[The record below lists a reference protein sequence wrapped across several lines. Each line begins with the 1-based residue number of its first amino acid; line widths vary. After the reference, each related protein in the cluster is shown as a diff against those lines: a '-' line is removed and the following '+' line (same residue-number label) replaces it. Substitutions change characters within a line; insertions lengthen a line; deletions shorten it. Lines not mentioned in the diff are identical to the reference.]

1 MALTIRLPFKARM
14 DTFIL
19 IANPISGKGRAKT
32 IAEQAYAALTESGQT
47 GTLALTAGPGDAER
61 FAQDAV
67 NAGIRKIIAC
77 GGDGTLHEVVNGI
90 AQHSEN
96 TPIPVAREPVPREG
110 SDVPLTENI
119 PDTVARGPVPRE
131 AAIKMRDTVARGP
144 VPRESSDGTLTEKN
158 RDTVARGP
166 VPREATGKSQD
177 TVARGP
183 VPREAAVILG
193 VLPCGRGNDFAAA
206 IGVPRKPEE
215 AIQNLFTG
223 KPTQVDLGKITPL
236 PVDEPSRAQ
245 TGTETPSP
253 QKTRYFITI
262 ATCGY
267 DAEVSRRGAERS
279 TPFKGTAAYVC
290 AALATLADYKCPI
303 IKLEGDFGTVEGEHL
318 LAATGITPRY
328 GGGFRIVPNARYDDG
343 LFDVCSIR
351 PVSKITILRL
361 LVTLFWG
368 GHVSH
373 PAVEMRQTRT
383 LRIETEPAMLL
394 YADGEPMCETPAMI
408 EIVKHGLT
416 VIAP

>member
-1 MALTIRLPFKARM
+1 MSLTLRPPFKARM

-19 IANPISGKGRAKT
+19 IANPISGKGRAKP
-32 IAEQAYAALTESGQT
+32 IAEQAYAALTKSGQT

-90 AQHSEN
+90 AQQSEN
-96 TPIPVAREPVPREG
+96 TPVPVSRGPVPREG
-110 SDVPLTENI
+110 ADVPLTENI

-131 AAIKMRDTVARGP
+131 AADKMQDTAAR
-144 VPRESSDGTLTEKN
+144 E
-158 RDTVARGP
+158 P
-166 VPREATGKSQD
+166 VPREAADKMQD
-177 TVARGP
+177 TAAREP
-183 VPREAAVILG
+183 VPREAAVTLG

-206 IGVPRKPEE
+206 IGVPRKIEE
-215 AIQNLFTG
+215 AVQNLFTG
-223 KPTQVDLGKITPL
+223 KPTPVDLGKITPL
-236 PVDEPSRAQ
+236 SVDEPSRAQ
-245 TGTETPSP
+245 TGTEIPPP

-303 IKLEGDFGTVEGEHL
+303 IKLAGDFGTLEGEHL

-383 LRIETEPAMLL
+383 LRIETEPAMRL

-416 VIAP
+416 VLAP

>member
-1 MALTIRLPFKARM
+1 MSLTIRPPFKACM

-32 IAEQAYAALTESGQT
+32 IAEQAYAALTKSGQT

-67 NAGIRKIIAC
+67 NTGIRKIIAC

-90 AQHSEN
+90 AQHSKN
-96 TPIPVAREPVPREG
+96 TSVPLAREPVPREG

-119 PDTVARGPVPRE
+119 
-131 AAIKMRDTVARGP
+131 
-144 VPRESSDGTLTEKN
+144 
-158 RDTVARGP
+158 
-166 VPREATGKSQD
+166 QD

-183 VPREAAVILG
+183 VPREAAVKVPDTVAREAAIKIRDTVARGPVPREAAIEVPDTVARGPVPREAAVTLG

-206 IGVPRKPEE
+206 IGVPRKTEE
-215 AIQNLFTG
+215 AVQNLFTG

-236 PVDEPSRAQ
+236 PIDEPSHAQ
-245 TGTETPSP
+245 TGTEVPPP

-303 IKLEGDFGTVEGEHL
+303 IKLEGDFGTLEGEHL

-351 PVSKITILRL
+351 SVSNITILRL

-416 VIAP
+416 VLAP

>member
-1 MALTIRLPFKARM
+1 MV
-14 DTFIL
+14 DFIL

-32 IAEQAYAALTESGQT
+32 IAEQAYAAITEAGQI
-47 GTLALTAGPGDAER
+47 GTLVLTSGTGDAER
-61 FAQDAV
+61 FAHDAV

-90 AQHSEN
+90 AGKHPTSGKN
-96 TPIPVAREPVPREG
+96 SRAVL
-110 SDVPLTENI
+110 SDT
-119 PDTVARGPVPRE
+119 
-131 AAIKMRDTVARGP
+131 
-144 VPRESSDGTLTEKN
+144 
-158 RDTVARGP
+158 
-166 VPREATGKSQD
+166 
-177 TVARGP
+177 
-183 VPREAAVILG
+183 ILG

-206 IGVPRKPEE
+206 IGVPRKPKA
-215 AIQNLFTG
+215 AIQCLLNDKL
-223 KPTQVDLGKITPL
+223 TQVDLGKIKQDGQDGQDGQDKRHLGNTARLQSAPT
-236 PVDEPSRAQ
+236 VIGA
-245 TGTETPSP
+245 G
-253 QKTRYFITI
+253 KTRYFITI

-279 TPFKGTAAYVC
+279 TLFKGTAAYVY
-290 AALATLADYKCPI
+290 AAIATLSDYQCPY
-303 IKLEGDFGTVEGEHL
+303 IKLEGDFGTLEGNHL

-351 PVSKITILRL
+351 AVSKFTILRL

-373 PAVEMRQTRT
+373 PAVAIHQTRT

-394 YADGEPMCETPAMI
+394 YADGEPMCETPATI

-416 VIAP
+416 VLAPFCHSHGER

>member
-1 MALTIRLPFKARM
+1 MSLTIRPLFKARM

-32 IAEQAYAALTESGQT
+32 IAEQAYAALTKSGQT

-61 FAQDAV
+61 FVQDAV

-96 TPIPVAREPVPREG
+96 TPVPVARGPVPREG

-131 AAIKMRDTVARGP
+131 AAVKSQNTVAR
-144 VPRESSDGTLTEKN
+144 E
-158 RDTVARGP
+158 P
-166 VPREATGKSQD
+166 VPREATVKIPD

-183 VPREAAVILG
+183 VPREAAVTLG

-206 IGVPRKPEE
+206 IGVPRKTEE
-215 AIQNLFTG
+215 AVQNLFTG
-223 KPTQVDLGKITPL
+223 KPTPVDLGKITPL
-236 PVDEPSRAQ
+236 PVDKPSQAQ
-245 TGTETPSP
+245 TGTETPPP

-267 DAEVSRRGAERS
+267 DAEVSRRGAKRS

-303 IKLEGDFGTVEGEHL
+303 IKLEGDFGTLEGEHL

-383 LRIETEPAMLL
+383 LRIETAPAMLL

>member
-1 MALTIRLPFKARM
+1 M

-32 IAEQAYAALTESGQT
+32 IAEQAYAALTEAGHT
-47 GTLALTAGPGDAER
+47 GTLALTAGTGDAER
-61 FAQDAV
+61 FAHDAV
-67 NAGIRKIIAC
+67 NTGIRKIITC

-90 AQHSEN
+90 AA
-96 TPIPVAREPVPREG
+96 V
-110 SDVPLTENI
+110 
-119 PDTVARGPVPRE
+119 PDTV
-131 AAIKMRDTVARGP
+131 
-144 VPRESSDGTLTEKN
+144 
-158 RDTVARGP
+158 
-166 VPREATGKSQD
+166 
-177 TVARGP
+177 
-183 VPREAAVILG
+183 LG
-193 VLPCGRGNDFAAA
+193 ALPCGRGNDFAAA
-206 IGVPRKPEE
+206 IGVPRKTEE
-215 AIQNLFTG
+215 AVQNLFTG
-223 KPTQVDLGKITPL
+223 KPTRVDLGKITPL
-236 PVDEPSRAQ
+236 PVDETSRAQ
-245 TGTETPSP
+245 TGTEVPPP

-290 AALATLADYKCPI
+290 AALATLTDYKCPI
-303 IKLEGDFGTVEGEHL
+303 IKLAGDFGTLEGEHL

-351 PVSKITILRL
+351 SVSKLTILRL

-383 LRIETEPAMLL
+383 LRIETEPAMRL

-416 VIAP
+416 VLAP

>member
-1 MALTIRLPFKARM
+1 MSLTIRLPFKARM

-32 IAEQAYAALTESGQT
+32 IAEQAYAALTKSGQT

-96 TPIPVAREPVPREG
+96 TPVPLARGPVPRDAAVER
-110 SDVPLTENI
+110 

-131 AAIKMRDTVARGP
+131 GSN
-144 VPRESSDGTLTEKN
+144 VPLTEN
-158 RDTVARGP
+158 I
-166 VPREATGKSQD
+166 QD

-183 VPREAAVILG
+183 VPRKAAVTLG

-236 PVDEPSRAQ
+236 PIDEPSRAQ

-303 IKLEGDFGTVEGEHL
+303 IKLAGDFGTVEGEHL

>member
-1 MALTIRLPFKARM
+1 M
-14 DTFIL
+14 
-19 IANPISGKGRAKT
+19 
-32 IAEQAYAALTESGQT
+32 
-47 GTLALTAGPGDAER
+47 
-61 FAQDAV
+61 

-96 TPIPVAREPVPREG
+96 TPIPASREPVPREG

-131 AAIKMRDTVARGP
+131 AAVKIQ
-144 VPRESSDGTLTEKN
+144 
-158 RDTVARGP
+158 DTVARGP
-166 VPREATGKSQD
+166 VPREAVVKVQDTVAREAAVKIRD

-183 VPREAAVILG
+183 VPREAAVTLG

-206 IGVPRKPEE
+206 IGVPRETEE
-215 AIQNLFTG
+215 AVQNLFTG

-245 TGTETPSP
+245 TGTEVPPP

-303 IKLEGDFGTVEGEHL
+303 IKLEGDFGTLEGEHL

-351 PVSKITILRL
+351 SVSKITILRL

-373 PAVEMRQTRT
+373 PAVEIRQTRT

-416 VIAP
+416 VLAP

>member
-1 MALTIRLPFKARM
+1 M

-96 TPIPVAREPVPREG
+96 TPVP
-110 SDVPLTENI
+110 
-119 PDTVARGPVPRE
+119 VARGPVPRE
-131 AAIKMRDTVARGP
+131 AAD
-144 VPRESSDGTLTEKN
+144 
-158 RDTVARGP
+158 
-166 VPREATGKSQD
+166 KSQD

-183 VPREAAVILG
+183 VPRNAAITLG

-206 IGVPRKPEE
+206 IGVPRKTEE
-215 AIQNLFTG
+215 AVQNLFTG

-236 PVDEPSRAQ
+236 PVDEPSHAQ
-245 TGTETPSP
+245 TGTEIPSP

-303 IKLEGDFGTVEGEHL
+303 IKLEGDFGTLEGEHL

-351 PVSKITILRL
+351 SVSKITILRL

-416 VIAP
+416 VLAP

>member
-1 MALTIRLPFKARM
+1 MSLTILPLFKRM

-32 IAEQAYAALTESGQT
+32 IAEQAYAALTKSGQT

-96 TPIPVAREPVPREG
+96 TSVPVARGPVPREAQ
-110 SDVPLTENI
+110 
-119 PDTVARGPVPRE
+119 DTVARGPVPRE
-131 AAIKMRDTVARGP
+131 AAV
-144 VPRESSDGTLTEKN
+144 
-158 RDTVARGP
+158 
-166 VPREATGKSQD
+166 KSQD

-183 VPREAAVILG
+183 VPREAADKIRDTVARGPVPREAAVENQDTVARGPVPREAAVTLG

-206 IGVPRKPEE
+206 IGVPRKTEE
-215 AIQNLFTG
+215 AVQNLFTG

-236 PVDEPSRAQ
+236 PVDEPSRTQ
-245 TGTETPSP
+245 TDTEIPP

-303 IKLEGDFGTVEGEHL
+303 IKLEGDFGTLEGEHL

-351 PVSKITILRL
+351 SVSKITILRL

-373 PAVEMRQTRT
+373 PAVEIRQTRT
-383 LRIETEPAMLL
+383 LRIETEPPMLL

-416 VIAP
+416 VLAP

>member
-1 MALTIRLPFKARM
+1 M
-14 DTFIL
+14 DNFIL

-32 IAEQAYAALTESGQT
+32 IAEQAYAAITEAGHI
-47 GTLALTAGPGDAER
+47 GTLVLTAGTGDAER
-61 FAQDAV
+61 FAHDAV

-77 GGDGTLHEVVNGI
+77 GGDGTLHEIVNGI
-90 AQHSEN
+90 ASLKSPDAN
-96 TPIPVAREPVPREG
+96 TEHTQA
-110 SDVPLTENI
+110 
-119 PDTVARGPVPRE
+119 TVA
-131 AAIKMRDTVARGP
+131 
-144 VPRESSDGTLTEKN
+144 
-158 RDTVARGP
+158 
-166 VPREATGKSQD
+166 
-177 TVARGP
+177 
-183 VPREAAVILG
+183 AVTLG

-206 IGVPRKPEE
+206 IGVPRKSDA

-236 PVDEPSRAQ
+236 SVEETARG
-245 TGTETPSP
+245 TGTRPTVAEEIRVGELPRSQT
-253 QKTRYFITI
+253 QKTRHFITI

-290 AALATLADYKCPI
+290 AALATLTDYKYPT
-303 IKLEGDFGTVEGEHL
+303 IKLAGDFGTLEGKHL

-328 GGGFRIVPNARYDDG
+328 GGGFRIVPNAHYDDG

-368 GHVSH
+368 GHVTH
-373 PAVEMRQTRT
+373 PAVEIHQTRT

-394 YADGEPMCETPAMI
+394 YADGEPMCETPALI

-416 VIAP
+416 VLAP